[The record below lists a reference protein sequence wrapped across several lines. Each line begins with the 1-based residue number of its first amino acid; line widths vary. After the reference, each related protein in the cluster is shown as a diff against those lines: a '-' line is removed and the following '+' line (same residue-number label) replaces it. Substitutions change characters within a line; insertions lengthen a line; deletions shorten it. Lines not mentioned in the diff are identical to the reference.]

1 MPELKKLQL
10 FENLEIVA
18 RISMFF
24 TKLSILLLF
33 FRLFHPHKT
42 QKTKRYYI
50 IWFVIWFNF
59 LYCLALVFL
68 VLLQC
73 VGTSKPEA
81 ECVNQYLVLVT
92 ASLINVLSDIMI
104 FVIPVVNVWN
114 LRMPKERKFQLLVV
128 FAVGIM

>member
-1 MPELKKLQL
+1 
-10 FENLEIVA
+10 
-18 RISMFF
+18 MFF

-33 FRLFHPHKT
+33 FRLFHPPKS
-42 QKTKRYYI
+42 QKTKSYYI
-50 IWFVIWFNF
+50 IWLVILFNL

-73 VGTSKPEA
+73 VGTRKSES

-104 FVIPVVNVWN
+104 FIIPLFNVWD
-114 LRMPKERKFQLLVV
+114 LRMPTERKLQLSVV